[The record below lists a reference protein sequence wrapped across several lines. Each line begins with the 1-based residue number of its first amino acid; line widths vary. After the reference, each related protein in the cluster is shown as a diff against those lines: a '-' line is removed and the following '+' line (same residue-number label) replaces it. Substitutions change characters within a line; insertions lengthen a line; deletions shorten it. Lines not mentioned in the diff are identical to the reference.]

1 MSLAHHPGFVKLQA
15 DFYGKDK
22 EKDDFALA
30 FEPVELLSAGNVVF
44 FNYDDYCCALLY
56 EYPK

>member
-30 FEPVELLSAGNVVF
+30 LEPVELLSAGNVVF
-44 FNYDDYCCALLY
+44 FSTIIITAESLV
-56 EYPK
+56 